1 MLGRVSDAAVGP
13 EPPCAQSSPSVRRAE
28 GAPSNP
34 GNVTKATLHGL
45 DSAFEM
51 CEDGYIGTREKG
63 TPMTTKYPYSQAL
76 AKSLTEKLGGLAFV
90 LPGGDVQCDTP
101 DGTLTVYAD
110 GAVRVR
116 ECGSTE
122 AWPTLRSAVADWG
135 VEM

>member
-1 MLGRVSDAAVGP
+1 MLGPVVH
-13 EPPCAQSSPSVRRAE
+13 CAE

-34 GNVTKATLHGL
+34 RNVTKDTPQRL
-45 DSAFEM
+45 DSALRL

-63 TPMTTKYPYSQAL
+63 SPMTAKYPYSQAL

-116 ECGSTE
+116 ECGETE

>member
-1 MLGRVSDAAVGP
+1 
-13 EPPCAQSSPSVRRAE
+13 
-28 GAPSNP
+28 
-34 GNVTKATLHGL
+34 
-45 DSAFEM
+45 
-51 CEDGYIGTREKG
+51 
-63 TPMTTKYPYSQAL
+63 MTTKYLYSQAL

-116 ECGSTE
+116 ECGETE

>member
-1 MLGRVSDAAVGP
+1 M
-13 EPPCAQSSPSVRRAE
+13 
-28 GAPSNP
+28 
-34 GNVTKATLHGL
+34 TKT
-45 DSAFEM
+45 
-51 CEDGYIGTREKG
+51 
-63 TPMTTKYPYSQAL
+63 YPYSQAL

-116 ECGSTE
+116 ECGETE

>member
-1 MLGRVSDAAVGP
+1 MLGRVSDAAVDPVRAAGP
-13 EPPCAQSSPSVRRAE
+13 ESAVAE

-34 GNVTKATLHGL
+34 GNVTHTTLHGL
-45 DSAFEM
+45 DSAPRL

-116 ECGSTE
+116 ECGETE

>member
-1 MLGRVSDAAVGP
+1 MLGRVSDAAFVDAD
-13 EPPCAQSSPSVRRAE
+13 PCATSGSESAAPKAPRAT
-28 GAPSNP
+28 
-34 GNVTKATLHGL
+34 VTKDTLSGL
-45 DSAFEM
+45 DSAFGL

-63 TPMTTKYPYSQAL
+63 SPMTTKYPYSQAL

-116 ECGSTE
+116 ECGETE

-135 VEM
+135 VEV

>member
-1 MLGRVSDAAVGP
+1 MNA
-13 EPPCAQSSPSVRRAE
+13 
-28 GAPSNP
+28 
-34 GNVTKATLHGL
+34 
-45 DSAFEM
+45 
-51 CEDGYIGTREKG
+51 
-63 TPMTTKYPYSQAL
+63 KYPYSQAL
-76 AKSLTEKLGGLAFV
+76 AKSLTEKLGGLAYV

-116 ECGSTE
+116 ECGAVE

>member
-1 MLGRVSDAAVGP
+1 MENTICELGHTCSGP
-13 EPPCAQSSPSVRRAE
+13 KSVAPKAPRATH
-28 GAPSNP
+28 
-34 GNVTKATLHGL
+34 GNVTKDTLSGL
-45 DSAFEM
+45 DSAPRL
-51 CEDGYIGTREKG
+51 CEDRAIGTREKG
-63 TPMTTKYPYSQAL
+63 SPMTTKYPYSQAL
-76 AKSLTEKLGGLAFV
+76 ATSLTEKLGGLAYV

-116 ECGSTE
+116 ECGETE

>member
-1 MLGRVSDAAVGP
+1 MLGRVSDAAFEGAPVCAV
-13 EPPCAQSSPSVRRAE
+13 EPGVRRAGGDTE
-28 GAPSNP
+28 
-34 GNVTKATLHGL
+34 NVTHITLHGL
-45 DSAFEM
+45 DTAFEL

-63 TPMTTKYPYSQAL
+63 NPMTTKYPYSQAL
-76 AKSLTEKLGGLAFV
+76 AKSLTEKLGGLAYV

-116 ECGSTE
+116 ECGETE

>member
-1 MLGRVSDAAVGP
+1 MLGRSADAGFGP
-13 EPPCAQSSPSVRRAE
+13 EPPCATSSPESADAE
-28 GAPSNP
+28 GAPSDP
-34 GNVTKATLHGL
+34 GNVTHTTLHGL
-45 DSAFEM
+45 DSAARL

>member
-1 MLGRVSDAAVGP
+1 
-13 EPPCAQSSPSVRRAE
+13 
-28 GAPSNP
+28 
-34 GNVTKATLHGL
+34 
-45 DSAFEM
+45 
-51 CEDGYIGTREKG
+51 
-63 TPMTTKYPYSQAL
+63 MTTKYPYSQAL

-116 ECGSTE
+116 ECGETE

-135 VEM
+135 GEMGRSPPRRGLTAPPGPARMKTSEREKGTPR

>member
-1 MLGRVSDAAVGP
+1 MLGRVSDAAFDP
-13 EPPCAQSSPSVRRAE
+13 EPPCAQSGPESA
-28 GAPSNP
+28 GAPSGP
-34 GNVTKATLHGL
+34 ENVTHTTLHGL
-45 DSAFEM
+45 DSAFGL

-116 ECGSTE
+116 ECGETE

>member
-1 MLGRVSDAAVGP
+1 MLGPESAVN
-13 EPPCAQSSPSVRRAE
+13 E

-34 GNVTKATLHGL
+34 ESVMKDTLHGL
-45 DSAFEM
+45 DSALRL

-63 TPMTTKYPYSQAL
+63 SPMTTKYPYSQAL
-76 AKSLTEKLGGLAFV
+76 AKALTEKLGGLAFV

-116 ECGSTE
+116 ECGEGE

-135 VEM
+135 VEV

>member
-1 MLGRVSDAAVGP
+1 MALGRVSDAAGP
-13 EPPCAQSSPSVRRAE
+13 VCGVELGVRRAE
-28 GAPSNP
+28 GAPSGP
-34 GNVTKATLHGL
+34 GNETEDTPQRLDAAFGL
-45 DSAFEM
+45 

-63 TPMTTKYPYSQAL
+63 TPMTAKYPYSQAL

-90 LPGGDVQCDTP
+90 LPGGDVQCDAP

-116 ECGSTE
+116 ECGRTE
-122 AWPTLRSAVADWG
+122 AWPALRSAVADWG